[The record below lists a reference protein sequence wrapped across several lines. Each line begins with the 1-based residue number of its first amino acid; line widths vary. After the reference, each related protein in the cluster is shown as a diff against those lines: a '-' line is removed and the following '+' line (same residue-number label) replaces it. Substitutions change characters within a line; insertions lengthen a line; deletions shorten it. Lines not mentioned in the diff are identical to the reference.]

1 MSTPCPASCEISA
14 LLRCPFAWSSHE
26 LRGRG
31 RGRGRVRSRVR
42 IRARIRVRAR
52 VRVRG
57 TCVDLRKKNASLRCS
72 WYRWWD
78 GEGW

>member
-1 MSTPCPASCEISA
+1 MAA
-14 LLRCPFAWSSHE
+14 ARLV
-26 LRGRG
+26 
-31 RGRGRVRSRVR
+31 RGRVRSRVR